1 MPDIERRVASKDI
14 FFEEESML
22 QRVHSSF
29 EKKISEQTAAYISER
44 DYVSSSNFEE
54 QDKQIHFSSAN
65 KELIKQIGIS
75 KLYSSLRDNPYFA
88 HIKLKDKS
96 RGDIA
101 ELTRR
106 FIAMNVGTAYVGKFR
121 ELLLRHF
128 VLYVSHCLMRKA
140 PNSC

>member
-54 QDKQIHFSSAN
+54 QDKQIHLPDLS
-65 KELIKQIGIS
+65 
-75 KLYSSLRDNPYFA
+75 
-88 HIKLKDKS
+88 
-96 RGDIA
+96 
-101 ELTRR
+101 TR
-106 FIAMNVGTAYVGKFR
+106 
-121 ELLLRHF
+121 
-128 VLYVSHCLMRKA
+128 
-140 PNSC
+140 

>member
-65 KELIKQIGIS
+65 
-75 KLYSSLRDNPYFA
+75 
-88 HIKLKDKS
+88 
-96 RGDIA
+96 
-101 ELTRR
+101 
-106 FIAMNVGTAYVGKFR
+106 
-121 ELLLRHF
+121 
-128 VLYVSHCLMRKA
+128 
-140 PNSC
+140 